1 MDDHNMNDYIKQ
13 MFLTFKK
20 SIEMSKGK
28 NINKEFKE
36 KLLA

>member
-1 MDDHNMNDYIKQ
+1 MNNYIKQ

-20 SIEMSKGK
+20 SIEMNKGK